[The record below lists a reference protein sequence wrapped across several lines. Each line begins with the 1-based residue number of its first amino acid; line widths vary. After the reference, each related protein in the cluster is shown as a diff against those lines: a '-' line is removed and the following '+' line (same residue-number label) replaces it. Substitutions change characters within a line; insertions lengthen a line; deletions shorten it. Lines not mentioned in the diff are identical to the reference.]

1 MEEKSKLEISEL
13 FELWDILHSQIKELC
28 HDQSDNLS
36 YSKLSKLPFKT
47 ITIVY
52 SMAWR
57 MNDVEEAVR
66 NLVDKNHIHPAIILI
81 RSAMEN
87 TAFLHYLYSEINN
100 NIVDGKLLQS
110 TDDLLMQMLY
120 GNNYKKGEFITEESF
135 ESFSQ
140 YNAIRTWQLMQAIDL
155 RFPGYYSM
163 YRALCEF
170 VHTNGDGVEGSYMTL
185 DIENDISYFDRK
197 LTEQNSLFNPFL
209 SSLILALS
217 IFVELVDEIQKVF
230 PKFIQICDDNIRDKL
245 NSNS

>member
-1 MEEKSKLEISEL
+1 MEDKKI
-13 FELWDILHSQIKELC
+13 DILELHQLWKKLHYQIKDLC
-28 HDQSDNLS
+28 LKQSDNLS
-36 YSKLSKLPFKT
+36 YSKSSKLPFKT
-47 ITIVY
+47 ISVVY

-87 TAFLHYLYSEINN
+87 TAFLHYLYSEIHN

-163 YRALCEF
+163 YRALC
-170 VHTNGDGVEGSYMTL
+170 
-185 DIENDISYFDRK
+185 
-197 LTEQNSLFNPFL
+197 
-209 SSLILALS
+209 
-217 IFVELVDEIQKVF
+217 
-230 PKFIQICDDNIRDKL
+230 
-245 NSNS
+245 

>member
-81 RSAMEN
+81 RSAYFTLTKRMKSCIIN
-87 TAFLHYLYSEINN
+87 MLHFIFIKIKESIYY
-100 NIVDGKLLQS
+100 IV
-110 TDDLLMQMLY
+110 
-120 GNNYKKGEFITEESF
+120 I
-135 ESFSQ
+135 
-140 YNAIRTWQLMQAIDL
+140 
-155 RFPGYYSM
+155 
-163 YRALCEF
+163 
-170 VHTNGDGVEGSYMTL
+170 
-185 DIENDISYFDRK
+185 
-197 LTEQNSLFNPFL
+197 LF
-209 SSLILALS
+209 
-217 IFVELVDEIQKVF
+217 
-230 PKFIQICDDNIRDKL
+230 
-245 NSNS
+245 